1 MTDLNTILI
10 FPTIDLFV
18 YQLAEGLG
26 QDDSAIAQNRQS
38 FWHKIYGDTI
48 PPGRLDQSR
57 HLELTASDYIYLLKN
72 TEEKLFP
79 EPHDGFYNPVKIG
92 DTYALQI
99 NCSSDKN
106 KALAPF
112 APRAIKGSF
121 QTIKKILDK
130 YYHAPDDAHQTLNF
144 GQTWFVWGQLI
155 SDKQD
160 PNAIAKS
167 IYEQLN
173 LFDNLPWEDEES
185 DQPAAIPIHPSQPL
199 FFERWQLPSDRGDI
213 RQNRHLVIALLP
225 PDQHPEKTIVTTI
238 NPLYPDLIR
247 LFLSRHKIIWTY
259 NRSRQYKA
267 NLKNA
272 AKEVQKRVKKL
283 PEKIEQSIRGDLK
296 VDLGALQQELAD
308 TLNLMSSYAET
319 LSYLEEQK
327 NTIETNLKNHQRMI
341 TALNLTALNGFIPIV
356 TDKYLPQI
364 TSDLASLGSGLK
376 LLENTVRTI
385 EGIINIEQA
394 KSDRALNETIYQT
407 GLNQAKSDRALNET
421 IFAASAALATSQII
435 GSVLIAYYPPPKN
448 SNFLNYGGSIFGGSI
463 LFGFVVFWLVRK
475 ILPR

>member
-1 MTDLNTILI
+1 MTDPNTLLI

-26 QDDSAIAQNRQS
+26 QDDFAIEQNRQS
-38 FWHKIYGDTI
+38 FWQKIYGDTI
-48 PPGRLDQSR
+48 PPERLDQSR
-57 HLELTASDYIYLLKN
+57 HLELTASDYIHLLK
-72 TEEKLFP
+72 TPAEKLFP
-79 EPHDGFYNPVKIG
+79 EPHDGFYNPLKIG

-99 NCSSDKN
+99 NCSSDKD

-112 APRAIKGSF
+112 APRAIKESF
-121 QTIKKILDK
+121 QSIKKILDK
-130 YYHAPDDAHQTLNF
+130 HYHAPDDAHQTLNF

-155 SDKQD
+155 SEKQD

-173 LFDNLPWEDEES
+173 LFDNLPWEEEEI
-185 DQPAAIPIHPSQPL
+185 DQPAAIPTDPSQPL

-225 PDQHPEKTIVTTI
+225 PAQHPEKTIVTTI
-238 NPLYPDLIR
+238 NPLYPALIR

-272 AKEVQKRVKKL
+272 AKEVQNRVKKL
-283 PEKIEQSIRGDLK
+283 PEKIEQSIRADLKVNHLK
-296 VDLGALQQELAD
+296 VDLAALQQELAD

-394 KSDRALNETIYQT
+394 KSDRNLN
-407 GLNQAKSDRALNET
+407 AT
-421 IFAASAALATSQII
+421 IFAASAGLATSQIVA
-435 GSVLIAYYPPPKN
+435 SVLIASYPPPKS
-448 SNFLNYGGSIFGGSI
+448 SNLAGYSVIIFSLSI
-463 LFGFVVFWLVRK
+463 LFGLFITWV
-475 ILPR
+475 ILIFMRRRQ